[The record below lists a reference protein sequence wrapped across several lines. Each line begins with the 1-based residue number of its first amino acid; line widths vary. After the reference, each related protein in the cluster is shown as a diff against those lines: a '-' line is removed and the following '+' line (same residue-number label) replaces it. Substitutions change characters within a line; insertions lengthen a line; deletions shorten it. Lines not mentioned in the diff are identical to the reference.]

1 MARGAWQVVHRV
13 AEGWARLSDIHTH
26 THTHRVTFFFLS
38 SHLIHLSQEVFN
50 QKPSRLCQEYYVVS
64 LRTTTRVT
72 ILNNGCINF
81 QTLEYTIVLIV
92 TLLSHSRFLT

>member
-1 MARGAWQVVHRV
+1 MDRGAWQVVHRV
-13 AEGWARLSDIHTH
+13 AEGCARLSDIHTH
-26 THTHRVTFFFLS
+26 THTQSYFFFLS